1 MENNLTNKLSEN
13 YLIQQ
18 KVIVLLMHVYVLMN
32 LDMNKQTFMI
42 ACTLA
47 IIVSFYKYYT
57 IKIVFDNVK
66 EYEAIKN
73 ISKSFKENGIK
84 KYLTKVLLFSSSLI
98 TFFTVIKSV
107 ESINLF
113 INEYLNLNILM
124 NDYLLYY
131 LALNFSIAVSLMII
145 SARRLFLLKKGV

>member
-18 KVIVLLMHVYVLMN
+18 KITVLLMHVYVLMN

-47 IIVSFYKYYT
+47 IVVGFYRYYT
-57 IKIVFDNVK
+57 MKVVFDNVK

-73 ISKSFKENGIK
+73 LSKSFKENGVK
-84 KYLTKVLLFSSSLI
+84 KYLSKVLLFSSYLVI
-98 TFFTVIKSV
+98 FLTIIKSV
-107 ESINLF
+107 ELINTF
-113 INEYLNLNILM
+113 INEYLNINILM

-131 LALNFSIAVSLMII
+131 LALNFFIAVSLIII